1 MALPVVP
8 ATNIGMS
15 NLAAACGVSN
25 TAPGGSVSV
34 TNLINI
40 SLNGLRTGNG
50 GNLTT
55 TDTDSGETTSEDV
68 NLSETAID
76 VSDGSAFTAGQ
87 YIKILNSSVSGH
99 EIMYIQS
106 ISTNTLTV
114 LREESSVDNFPADT
128 VGNQHNNGIAI
139 YHSNPFV
146 PYAFPDDLGT
156 SGTQYTIV
164 QGYLTSWLDAVD
176 GGGGY
181 GNNTSDI
188 GMKLTFFTNA
198 GFSQTGSGRAAD
210 VAGYVGR

>member
-1 MALPVVP
+1 MALPAVP

-15 NLAAACGVSN
+15 DLAKACGVSN
-25 TAPGGSVSV
+25 TLPGGDVAV
-34 TNLINI
+34 ETFVNL
-40 SLNGLRTGNG
+40 SLNGLRSGTG
-50 GNLTT
+50 GNLLATK
-55 TDTDSGETTSEDV
+55 TDSTANLAQGV
-68 NLSETAID
+68 NTSETAID
-76 VSDGSAFTAGQ
+76 VTDGSQFTAQQ
-87 YIKILNSSVSGH
+87 YIQVNN
-99 EIMYIQS
+99 EIMRVTGVS
-106 ISTNTLTV
+106 SNTLTV

-128 VGNQHNNGIAI
+128 VGDSHTNDDDV
-139 YHSNPFV
+139 YHANPFV

-188 GMKLTFFTNA
+188 GMKLTFYTNA
-198 GFSQTGSGRAAD
+198 GSGRAAD

>member
-1 MALPVVP
+1 MALPAVP

-15 NLAAACGVSN
+15 DLAKACGVSN
-25 TAPGGSVSV
+25 TLPGGDVAV
-34 TNLINI
+34 ETFVNL
-40 SLNGLRTGNG
+40 SLNGLRSGTG
-50 GNLTT
+50 GNLLATK
-55 TDTDSGETTSEDV
+55 TDSTANLAEGV
-68 NLSETAID
+68 NTSETAID
-76 VSDGSAFTAGQ
+76 VTDGSQFTARQ
-87 YIKILNSSVSGH
+87 YIQVNNEL
-99 EIMYIQS
+99 MYVQS
-106 ISTNTLTV
+106 ISTDTLTV

-128 VGNQHNNGIAI
+128 VGDSHTNDDDV
-139 YHSNPFV
+139 YHANPFV

-188 GMKLTFFTNA
+188 GMKLTFYTNA
-198 GFSQTGSGRAAD
+198 GSGRAAD

>member
-25 TAPGGSVSV
+25 TLPGGSVSV

-40 SLNGLRTGNG
+40 SLNGLRSGTG
-50 GNLTT
+50 GNLLATK
-55 TDTDSGETTSEDV
+55 TDSTANLAEGV
-68 NLSETAID
+68 NTSETAID
-76 VSDGSAFTAGQ
+76 VTDGSQFTARQ
-87 YIKILNSSVSGH
+87 YIQVNNEL
-99 EIMYIQS
+99 MYVQS

-128 VGNQHNNGIAI
+128 VGDSHNNSTDV
-139 YHSNPFV
+139 YHANPFV

-188 GMKLTFFTNA
+188 GMKLTFYTNA
-198 GFSQTGSGRAAD
+198 GSGRAAD
-210 VAGYVGR
+210 SSGYIGR

>member
-15 NLAAACGVSN
+15 DLAKACGVSN
-25 TAPGGSVSV
+25 TVPGGDVV
-34 TNLINI
+34 VENFVNL
-40 SLNGLRTGNG
+40 SLNGLRSGTG
-50 GNLTT
+50 GNLLATK
-55 TDTDSGETTSEDV
+55 TDSTA
-68 NLSETAID
+68 NLAEGVDNSETAID
-76 VSDGSAFTAGQ
+76 VTDGSQFTARQ
-87 YIKILNSSVSGH
+87 YIQVNNEL
-99 EIMYIQS
+99 MYVQS

-128 VGNQHNNGIAI
+128 VGDSHTNGDDV
-139 YHSNPFV
+139 YHANPFV

-156 SGTQYTIV
+156 PGTQYTIV

-188 GMKLTFFTNA
+188 GMKLTFYTNA
-198 GFSQTGSGRAAD
+198 GSGRAAD

>member
-1 MALPVVP
+1 MALPAVP

-15 NLAAACGVSN
+15 DLAKACGVSN
-25 TAPGGSVSV
+25 TLPGGDVAV
-34 TNLINI
+34 ETFVNL
-40 SLNGLRTGNG
+40 SLNGLRSGTG
-50 GNLTT
+50 GNLLATK
-55 TDTDSGETTSEDV
+55 TDSTANLAEGV
-68 NLSETAID
+68 NTSETAID
-76 VSDGSAFTAGQ
+76 VTDGSQFTARQ
-87 YIKILNSSVSGH
+87 YIQVNNEL
-99 EIMYIQS
+99 MYVQS

-128 VGNQHNNGIAI
+128 VGDSHTNGDDV
-139 YHSNPFV
+139 YHANPFV

-188 GMKLTFFTNA
+188 GMKLTFYTNA
-198 GFSQTGSGRAAD
+198 GSGRAAD